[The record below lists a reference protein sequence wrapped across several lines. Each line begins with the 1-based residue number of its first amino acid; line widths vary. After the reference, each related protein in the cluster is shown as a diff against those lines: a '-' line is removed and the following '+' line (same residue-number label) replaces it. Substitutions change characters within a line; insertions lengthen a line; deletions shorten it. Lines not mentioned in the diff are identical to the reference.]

1 MRNTLFTS
9 TSLALSVALVVGTME
24 ASAQTPA
31 LPQPAAPGAVP
42 AAAPGAAPA
51 VPGAMPGAVPGV
63 APSPAATYSPG
74 RVITMKPSDK
84 RPLVVKA
91 NERNPYARRAPGREE
106 LNEDGESA
114 EETQI
119 REVLTSLPVSG
130 QSLGKNGLRILLGD
144 IILEQG
150 RLLPSLLPDQ
160 SENLRVLEVNPESI
174 VFAWLDVETGEPT
187 GKTLQIGYDLTPSVS
202 YSLAGQTLQQPTGEG
217 AEGLVAERR
226 MGVLRVGQERKEEA
240 ARLAAKD
247 PSRNLPREV
256 YEAGQ

>member
-1 MRNTLFTS
+1 MKN
-9 TSLALSVALVVGTME
+9 ALSPSSAIAMSVALAFGTME

-31 LPQPAAPGAVP
+31 LPQPATPGAVP
-42 AAAPGAAPA
+42 AAAPG

-130 QSLGKNGLRILLGD
+130 QSVGKNGLRILLGD

-226 MGVLRVGQERKEEA
+226 MGVLKVGQERKEEA
-240 ARLAAKD
+240 ARMAAKD